1 MAKLTPKKFEN
12 QAILIK
18 IEYLEKMLKYNSSQL
33 EINFKNILN
42 YKNLEPLTVALSVK
56 SATQLLAN
64 FTEILKEYNDLKKVR
79 YTK

>member
-1 MAKLTPKKFEN
+1 MAKLTPKQFEK

-18 IEYLEKMLKYNSSQL
+18 IEYLEKIMKYNSSQL

-56 SATQLLAN
+56 SAKQLLDN
-64 FTEILKEYNDLKKVR
+64 FSTYLEEYTVLKRKIK
-79 YTK
+79 

>member
-56 SATQLLAN
+56 SATQLLIN
-64 FTEILKEYNDLKKVR
+64 FNEILKEYNDLKKVK

>member
-1 MAKLTPKKFEN
+1 MAKLTPKQFEK

-42 YKNLEPLTVALSVK
+42 YKNLEPLTVALSIK
-56 SATQLLAN
+56 SATQLLEN
-64 FTEILKEYNDLKKVR
+64 FTAYLKEYNELKGKK
-79 YTK
+79 YPK

>member
-1 MAKLTPKKFEN
+1 MAKLTPKQFEKH
-12 QAILIK
+12 AILIK

-42 YKNLEPLTVALSVK
+42 YKNLEPLTVALSIK
-56 SATQLLAN
+56 STTQLLDT
-64 FTEILKEYNDLKKVR
+64 FSSYLKEYNDLKKVK